1 MPQLSKLEH
10 HQTQGRQWG
19 RDLNPDETMTA
30 NEPKI
35 IVALDF
41 STTGPAFD
49 LLARIDPAQCRVK
62 IGKEVFTRAG
72 PAFVEQVAAEGFEI
86 FLDLKYHDIPNTVAA
101 ACAAAADMGVWMMNV
116 HASGGRKMMTAAAER
131 LAVLTERPLL
141 IGVTVLTSLGA
152 EDIAEIGYSG
162 SPADN
167 VLRLAALAEDSG
179 LDGVVCSPLEVAPL
193 RTQCGSGFRLVTP
206 GVRPAG
212 ASRDDQ
218 KRVMTPGDAIRA
230 GASYLVIGRPITAA
244 PDPLA
249 SLAAINAEVSAA
261 QPPA

>member
-1 MPQLSKLEH
+1 M
-10 HQTQGRQWG
+10 
-19 RDLNPDETMTA
+19 NA
-30 NEPKI
+30 NDPRV

-41 STTGPAFD
+41 AAASSAMD
-49 LLARIDPAQCRVK
+49 LLDRLDPAQCRVK
-62 IGKEVFTRAG
+62 IGKEMFTRAG
-72 PAFVEQVAAEGFEI
+72 PTFVERVAARGFEI

-131 LAVLTERPLL
+131 LAKLDDRPLL
-141 IGVTVLTSLGA
+141 IAVTILTSLGQ
-152 EDIAEIGYSG
+152 EDIAEIGYQG
-162 SPADN
+162 TPADN
-167 VLRLAALAEDSG
+167 VLRLATLAQDSG

-193 RTQCGSGFRLVTP
+193 RTDRAATFLLVTP

-212 ASRDDQ
+212 AATDDQ

-230 GASYLVIGRPITAA
+230 GASYLVVGRPVTGA

-249 SLAAINAEVSAA
+249 SLAAINAEVAEA
-261 QPPA
+261 LA